1 MQYALVWE
9 GWRKIRVHYGR
20 TDEPPSCILL
30 IEPISEEQPML
41 MNPGLKGGLRK
52 VANPVI
58 EPDNPDDDVPDD
70 LKAASYGEYNY
81 L

>member
-1 MQYALVWE
+1 
-9 GWRKIRVHYGR
+9 
-20 TDEPPSCILL
+20 
-30 IEPISEEQPML
+30 
-41 MNPGLKGGLRK
+41 
-52 VANPVI
+52 VI